1 MFTPKTN
8 YAKIAFDAVLFFVST
23 GEVRKVAIDKISAD
37 LKLKMACMVSIF
49 DSKEELLG
57 RYGRVK
63 PKNEI
68 LYDEIIE
75 NAVEAAQKNG
85 LKSLKGEQLNQIKV
99 YVDVLSALHR
109 VENMD
114 ELKPNKHG
122 LFIKDDKGNS
132 GFIMPGREG
141 VKTVAKQIEIIKNEY
156 NIQEKDKLKLEIW
169 YFKSTRYD

>member
-8 YAKIAFDAVLFFVST
+8 YAKIAFDSIIFFVST
-23 GEVRKVAIDKISAD
+23 GEVRKTTIDKISAD
-37 LKLKMACMVSIF
+37 LKLKMACVVSIF
-49 DSKEELLG
+49 DSKENLLG
-57 RYGRVK
+57 RYGHVK
-63 PKNEI
+63 PNNEI

-75 NAVEAAQKNG
+75 NAVKAAQKNG

-99 YVDVLSALHR
+99 YVDVLSALHK

-114 ELKPNKHG
+114 ELKPKKHG
-122 LFIKDDKGNS
+122 LYIKDAAGNS

-141 VKTVAKQIEIIKNEY
+141 VQTVEKQIEILKKEN
-156 NIQEKDKLKLEIW
+156 NIPGKDHSKLEMW